1 MAVQFS
7 TSPNVCFCTTQ
18 GNQIK
23 RNMRWNKQ
31 EAWKNIPDII
41 NRNLKKDWQIFNIF
55 GRRISDITGY

>member
-1 MAVQFS
+1 
-7 TSPNVCFCTTQ
+7 
-18 GNQIK
+18 
-23 RNMRWNKQ
+23 MRWNKQ